1 MSKLSGDLAPVADAF
16 GDALKPIL
24 TLEDRDDGWND
35 VRQAIRERQ
44 KPWAEFKETMSKR
57 SKSITEAPAVRWAR
71 VLSDEAQALA
81 KK

>member
-16 GDALKPIL
+16 GDALKQIL
-24 TLEDRDDGWND
+24 TLEYRDDGWND
-35 VRQAIRERQ
+35 VRHAIRERQ
-44 KPWAEFKETMSKR
+44 KPWTMSKR